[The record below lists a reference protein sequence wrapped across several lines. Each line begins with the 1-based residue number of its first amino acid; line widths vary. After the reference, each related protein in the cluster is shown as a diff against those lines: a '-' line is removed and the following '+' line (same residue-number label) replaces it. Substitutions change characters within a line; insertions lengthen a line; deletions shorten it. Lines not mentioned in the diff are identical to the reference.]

1 MDGWRLSLY
10 KTRMDE
16 ATEFVE
22 SLHYVPE
29 GSWNSAAFSVL
40 RAGRVVAG
48 PDYGIERAFHP
59 GQDILYCLS
68 GAGGVRTVGQRLEV
82 QAGQLVW
89 IANEEP
95 HAHFADPES
104 PWTLLWFRL
113 DGPNLAAVRR
123 RLFGAGPLRVTMPG
137 DAILP
142 SWFDRLFS
150 AMRGREFGQDL
161 RLNQLVGEFFVIV
174 DRALAHSVS
183 SGAPKALAVIVAAMR
198 RHPGQRWSAGEL
210 SSLVGLSEFADPPT
224 VREAPAREPARMA
237 AARAA
242 DLRPVPDDQRRGEA
256 GGDRRNLRLLRCL
269 SFQPGV
275 QARRRRIPRGLAKG
289 RIGRRARCVTPD
301 AGAAPVNGW
310 PHT

>member
-1 MDGWRLSLY
+1 MDGWRQGMY

-16 ATEFVE
+16 ATTFVE

-29 GSWNSAAFSVL
+29 GNWSSGAFSVL

-48 PDYGIERAFHP
+48 PDYGIERAVHP

-68 GAGGVRTVGQRLEV
+68 GVGGVRTAGQRLEV

-95 HAHFADPES
+95 HAHFADPSS

-113 DGPNLAAVRR
+113 DGPNLPAVRR
-123 RLFGAGPLRVTMPG
+123 RLFGSGPLRVSMPG
-137 DAILP
+137 DAILS

-150 AMRGREFGQDL
+150 VMRGREFGQDL

-183 SGAPKALAVIVAAMR
+183 SGVPKALAAIVAAMR
-198 RHPGQRWSAGEL
+198 KHPGQRWSAGEL
-210 SSLVGLSEFADPPT
+210 SMLAGLSESQIRRVFGKHLRVSP
-224 VREAPAREPARMA
+224 REWLQRERLTYAQSLMTSGDAKLAEIAGICGFCDVYHFSRAFKHAVGVSPAAW
-237 AARAA
+237 
-242 DLRPVPDDQRRGEA
+242 RRGEL
-256 GGDRRNLRLLRCL
+256 GRE
-269 SFQPGV
+269 
-275 QARRRRIPRGLAKG
+275 RG
-289 RIGRRARCVTPD
+289 I
-301 AGAAPVNGW
+301 
-310 PHT
+310 